1 MTHIGDNI
9 KRIRK
14 AAGLSQQDL
23 AERCGI
29 SKSQL
34 SRLESGE
41 QQKPAY
47 TNDHP
52 HSHSARSFT
61 G

>member
-34 SRLESGE
+34 SR
-41 QQKPAY
+41 
-47 TNDHP
+47 
-52 HSHSARSFT
+52 
-61 G
+61 